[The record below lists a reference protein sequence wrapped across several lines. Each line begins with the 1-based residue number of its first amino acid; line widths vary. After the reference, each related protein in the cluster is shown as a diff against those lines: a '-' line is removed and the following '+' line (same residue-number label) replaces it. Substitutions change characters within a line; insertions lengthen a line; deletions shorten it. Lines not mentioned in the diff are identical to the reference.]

1 MIFVKIF
8 NKLDSYKLIHE
19 IFEYFGETGRKNVSV
34 NAASIAF
41 YAFMSIIPI
50 LVLLCSQL
58 PLTGITKDELT
69 FVITNI
75 TPDSIDS
82 LIESIINEAYSSRVG
97 VFSVSIVFL
106 LWSSSKAMLAMIRA
120 VDKIYDQTES
130 RNYFVMVGF
139 ALIYTAAIII
149 LVSLSLIL
157 YAKGHSLEEIIAD
170 RASGKTDF
178 NVVVSQLHYY
188 TALAVMTVVF
198 ALICTFAPSGKR
210 KVKFQLP
217 GAFFSSSAII
227 IFTMFFA
234 MYANGKN
241 IYSSFYGSL
250 SSVAIFLLWIY
261 SCINLFLMG
270 CVINVRYEDKIK
282 IFFSK
287 LVLKK

>member
-1 MIFVKIF
+1 MNNRDTSMMRVTRAEYIASAVKPSQYPSGGLREFVFMGRSNVGKSSLINNLVQVRNLARVSGQPGKTQTINFFKIGAKADGQEDRLEF
-8 NKLDSYKLIHE
+8 VLADLPGYGYAKTSKANRERWAAFIREYLLKRKLDK
-19 IFEYFGETGRKNVSV
+19 ET
-34 NAASIAF
+34 
-41 YAFMSIIPI
+41 
-50 LVLLCSQL
+50 
-58 PLTGITKDELT
+58 
-69 FVITNI
+69 
-75 TPDSIDS
+75 
-82 LIESIINEAYSSRVG
+82 INEFG
-97 VFSVSIVFL
+97 I
-106 LWSSSKAMLAMIRA
+106 
-120 VDKIYDQTES
+120 
-130 RNYFVMVGF
+130 G
-139 ALIYTAAIII
+139 
-149 LVSLSLIL
+149 LSLNKRDML
-157 YAKGHSLEEIIAD
+157 TKLLMSKGHSLEEIIAD
-170 RASGKTDF
+170 RARGKADF

-227 IFTMFFA
+227 IFTMLFA

>member
-1 MIFVKIF
+1 MIFEKLF
-8 NKLDSYKLIHE
+8 NKLDSNKIIHE

-34 NAASIAF
+34 SAASIAF
-41 YAFMSIIPI
+41 FAFISIIPM

-69 FVITNI
+69 FAITSI
-75 TPDSIDS
+75 TPDSVDS
-82 LIESIINEAYSSRVG
+82 LIESIINEAYSSRLG
-97 VFSVSIVFL
+97 VFSISIIFL

-120 VDKIYDQTES
+120 VDKIYDQEES

-139 ALIYTAAIII
+139 ALLYTAAIII
-149 LVSLSLIL
+149 AVSLFLIL
-157 YAKGHSLEEIIAD
+157 YIKGHSIEELIVERSNPKAN
-170 RASGKTDF
+170 F
-178 NVVVSQLHYY
+178 NAVVSQLHYY
-188 TALAVMTVVF
+188 AALGITTVVF
-198 ALICTFAPSGKR
+198 ALICTVAPAGKR

-217 GAFFSSSAII
+217 GAFFSSSSVI
-227 IFTMFFA
+227 IFTMLFA

-270 CVINVRYEDKIK
+270 CVINVRYEEQIK
-282 IFFSK
+282 VFFSR

>member
-8 NKLDSYKLIHE
+8 NKLDSNKVLHE
-19 IFEYFGETGRKNVSV
+19 IFEYFGETGRKSVSV

-41 YAFMSIIPI
+41 FAFISIIPM

-58 PLTGITKDELT
+58 PLTGITKDELA
-69 FVITNI
+69 FAITNI
-75 TPDSIDS
+75 TPDSVDS
-82 LIESIINEAYSSRVG
+82 LIESIINEAYSSRLG
-97 VFSVSIVFL
+97 VFSFSIIFL

-139 ALIYTAAIII
+139 ALLYTAAIIVF
-149 LVSLSLIL
+149 VSLFLII
-157 YAKGHSLEEIIAD
+157 YAKGHTLEEIIINYTSPDAD
-170 RASGKTDF
+170 V
-178 NVVVSQLHYY
+178 NVLVSQLHNYA
-188 TALAVMTVVF
+188 ALGIMTVIF
-198 ALICTFAPSGKR
+198 ALICTFAPAGKR

-227 IFTMFFA
+227 IFTMLFA

-250 SSVAIFLLWIY
+250 SSVAIFMLWIY

-270 CVINVRYEDKIK
+270 CVINVRYEEEIRK
-282 IFFSK
+282 FFSK
-287 LVLKK
+287 LVLQK

>member
-58 PLTGITKDELT
+58 PFTGITKDELT

-170 RASGKTDF
+170 RASGKADF

>member
-1 MIFVKIF
+1 MIFEKLF
-8 NKLDSYKLIHE
+8 NKLDSNKVIHE

-34 NAASIAF
+34 SAASIAF
-41 YAFMSIIPI
+41 FAFISIIPM

-69 FVITNI
+69 FAITSI
-75 TPDSIDS
+75 TPDSVDS
-82 LIESIINEAYSSRVG
+82 LIESIINEAYSSRLG
-97 VFSVSIVFL
+97 VFSISIIFL

-120 VDKIYDQTES
+120 VDKIYEQEES

-139 ALIYTAAIII
+139 ALLYTAAIII
-149 LVSLSLIL
+149 AVSLFLIL
-157 YAKGHSLEEIIAD
+157 YIKGHSIEELIVERSNPKAN
-170 RASGKTDF
+170 F
-178 NVVVSQLHYY
+178 NAVVSQLHYY
-188 TALAVMTVVF
+188 AALGIATVVF
-198 ALICTFAPSGKR
+198 ALICTVAPAGKR

-217 GAFFSSSAII
+217 GAFFSSSSVI
-227 IFTMFFA
+227 IFTMLFA

-270 CVINVRYEDKIK
+270 CVINVRYEEQIK
-282 IFFSK
+282 VFFSR